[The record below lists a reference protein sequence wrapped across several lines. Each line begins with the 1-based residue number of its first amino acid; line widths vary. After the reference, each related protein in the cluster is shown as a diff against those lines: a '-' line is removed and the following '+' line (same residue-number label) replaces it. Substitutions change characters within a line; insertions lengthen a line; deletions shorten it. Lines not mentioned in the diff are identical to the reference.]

1 MKKLAGLAL
10 LGTLITLTGCED
22 ANEVKQD
29 AKQTSAEVKEKL
41 NETWNDV
48 KEKTNELKNDE

>member
-29 AKQTSAEVKEKL
+29 AKETSAQVKEKL
-41 NETWNDV
+41 DETWNEV
-48 KEKTNELKNDE
+48 KEKTNELKNN